1 MVEGRGAETLEAFAQ
16 ALVAHGGKAELAQ
29 SIQQHWSG
37 VLAFLKTRLTNGA
50 IEAVNGLLQLAK
62 RLARGFR
69 SLRYFRIMAYLKA
82 AGLHLD
88 AASQAV
94 PCYPLKIAN
103 DQKST
108 DPRRVS
114 SGLHNPQR
122 SRIGARQFRK
132 LVALIVQRALYKIFQ
147 IPLDLSMQTVLRA
160 TPFIRD
166 RQRFGH
172 IHYFTKET
180 ALQLL
185 SDLGYNI
192 IDWFY
197 TAVALDLD
205 RQRFHSLTSGVSVN
219 SLKPKMHVFITGGAG
234 FIGSHIAESL
244 LISGYRVTI
253 LDNLSSGVHGN
264 VPNHPR
270 ITFIEKDLLSY
281 AAAEWPRDLDAVI
294 HLAALPSVTES
305 WIELRRVHEIN
316 LSGTVHVLEG
326 ARHNHVPRFVFASSA
341 AVYGDATSL
350 PLREDARTE
359 PLSPYGLQKLAGE
372 QYGRMIARESD
383 LKFIALR
390 FFNVYGTRQP
400 ASSPYF
406 RCDFALHP
414 GDEFRPGNHSSR
426 RRIANPGFCLR
437 EGCSACSCCRAA
449 FAES

>member
-1 MVEGRGAETLEAFAQ
+1 M
-16 ALVAHGGKAELAQ
+16 
-29 SIQQHWSG
+29 
-37 VLAFLKTRLTNGA
+37 
-50 IEAVNGLLQLAK
+50 
-62 RLARGFR
+62 
-69 SLRYFRIMAYLKA
+69 
-82 AGLHLD
+82 
-88 AASQAV
+88 
-94 PCYPLKIAN
+94 
-103 DQKST
+103 
-108 DPRRVS
+108 
-114 SGLHNPQR
+114 
-122 SRIGARQFRK
+122 
-132 LVALIVQRALYKIFQ
+132 
-147 IPLDLSMQTVLRA
+147 
-160 TPFIRD
+160 
-166 RQRFGH
+166 
-172 IHYFTKET
+172 
-180 ALQLL
+180 

-219 SLKPKMHVFITGGAG
+219 SLKPQMHIFITGGAG

-244 LISGYRVTI
+244 LISGHWVTI

-270 ITFIEKDLLSY
+270 VTFIEKDLLSY
-281 AAAEWPRDLDAVI
+281 TAAEWPRDLDAVI

-372 QYGRMIARESD
+372 QYGRMIARESG

-400 ASSPYF
+400 ASSPYSGVISRF
-406 RCDFALHP
+406 IQAMSSGRVITVRGDGSQTRDFVYVKDVAHAVAAALHLPSRASNTLTCNIGSGTATSILELARILQQLKSNSRSPIEFGPLLP
-414 GDEFRPGNHSSR
+414 GEVLASRADIGKAADELS
-426 RRIANPGFCLR
+426 
-437 EGCSACSCCRAA
+437 
-449 FAES
+449 FAPRWTLERGLADMLSQADHKIDVPPCQ